1 MPSSLGELFNSE
13 DGTLGEKP
21 PYMGNV
27 EAIMMAQGH
36 GGGNVDESA
45 MRGLGDAR
53 IANSTS
59 DQQARVQKPTPQQ
72 LELTW
77 TPRQR
82 GRLTGPDTKHGD
94 KGNSSKA
101 SAGSNLTETQ
111 QNRQDGGQGLTNH
124 NASLEAVTKKLKQ
137 KEAEVVKLLQ
147 KERDHHWLQLH
158 TNKVEA
164 DNKELQDKLKQMELE
179 YSKISES
186 GAYNHN
192 SATPTDVS
200 KAFSKIFPGVFA
212 LRGLAKFM
220 PEHKKSEMKAK
231 FSKSMFLR
239 DSHFPDLTLTA
250 EVVSILF
257 EGFENESFMDGGY
270 SVYLDPLVRKHEFFD
285 LFQKNA
291 HESREFVEY
300 YNRRKARVVET
311 LGMEDAMTDQQL
323 TGLLDLEFR
332 KAAQNVWALHLL
344 CFAFDPPASIFRV
357 RAGAG
362 FEREYMETP
371 PNLEVDEDS
380 LKEVAF
386 MLVPGLRIDKFST
399 IKSSIYPLLKS

>member
-13 DGTLGEKP
+13 DGTLG
-21 PYMGNV
+21 PYMGDV
-27 EAIMMAQGH
+27 EAMMAQGH
-36 GGGNVDESA
+36 GGGNVNESA
-45 MRGLGDAR
+45 MRGRGDGP
-53 IANSTS
+53 NSNF
-59 DQQARVQKPTPQQ
+59 DQKASMQKPIPQQ
-72 LELTW
+72 LQLTW
-77 TPRQR
+77 ISNHGHQGGSGPLIGPR
-82 GRLTGPDTKHGD
+82 TKHDD

-101 SAGSNLTETQ
+101 SAGSSVRKSSDLGSKTKTQ
-111 QNRQDGGQGLTNH
+111 QNSQDGGQGVTNH
-124 NASLEAVTKKLKQ
+124 DASLEAVTKKLKDTEV
-137 KEAEVVKLLQ
+137 KRRFAEN
-147 KERDHHWLQLH
+147 QL
-158 TNKVEA
+158 NWKQEYN
-164 DNKELQDKLKQMELE
+164 DELQEKLKKMELE

-200 KAFSKIFPGVFA
+200 KAFS
-212 LRGLAKFM
+212 
-220 PEHKKSEMKAK
+220 
-231 FSKSMFLR
+231 
-239 DSHFPDLTLTA
+239 
-250 EVVSILF
+250 ILL
-257 EGFENESFMDGGY
+257 ESFENESFMDGGY
-270 SVYLDPLVRKHEFFD
+270 SVYLDPLVRKQEFFD
-285 LFQKNA
+285 LFQQNT

-323 TGLLDLEFR
+323 AGLLDLEFR

-344 CFAFDPPASIFRV
+344 CFAFDPPASLFRV

-362 FEREYMETP
+362 FESKYMETP

-399 IKSSIYPLLKS
+399 IKSSIYPVVDELTAT